1 MLIDRCD
8 RLRLLWLLL
17 LPCLIDHAIWV
28 EDSGFPLLVAV
39 EHLEGWVSVEVK
51 IGRAVRQRIIWQS
64 KFVQAVRVRAILA
77 KSALALLHVVLAFLR
92 LKVVVWD
99 VHHFELHFE
108 R

>member
-1 MLIDRCD
+1 
-8 RLRLLWLLL
+8 LRLLCLLL
-17 LPCLIDHAIWV
+17 LPRLIDHDLRA
-28 EDSGFPLLVAV
+28 EDPGFPLLVTV

-51 IGRAVRQRIIWQS
+51 IGRAVRQSIIWQS
-64 KFVQAVRVRAILA
+64 KFVKAVRVRAILS
-77 KSALALLHVVLAFLR
+77 KSALSLLHVVLAFLG